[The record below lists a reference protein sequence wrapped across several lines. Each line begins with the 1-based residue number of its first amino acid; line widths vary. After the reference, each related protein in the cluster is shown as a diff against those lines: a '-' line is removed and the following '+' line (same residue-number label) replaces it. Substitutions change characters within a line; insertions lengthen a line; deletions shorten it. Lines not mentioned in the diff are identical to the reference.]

1 MGIWLDR
8 VKERAKRFAMILF
21 FGFERIV
28 FRPRFLVASAVFFPI
43 VSTSS
48 FLQKH
53 TTCSGG
59 IVASQ
64 VAGPHRG
71 DAAPAAAPAAAGWT
85 AGDVGGAM
93 GVWLPVHV
101 AASCMR
107 MAVSCCFRSAST

>member
-28 FRPRFLVASAVFFPI
+28 FRPRFLVASAVFSPI

-53 TTCSGG
+53 TTCSGASS
-59 IVASQ
+59 ASQ
-64 VAGPHRG
+64 LARPHKGGEEPGAEASRVPEA
-71 DAAPAAAPAAAGWT
+71 DADEERT
-85 AGDVGGAM
+85 AVLLA
-93 GVWLPVHV
+93 
-101 AASCMR
+101 
-107 MAVSCCFRSAST
+107 